1 MEYKLRFGNRALK
14 DLRKLDKHVSKRI
27 LDRIEVLTKNL
38 RGDVKK
44 LTDHSPKYR
53 LRVGD
58 FRVLFDVEGDTIQ
71 IEQIMNRREGY

>member
-27 LDRIEVLTKNL
+27 IDRIEALKKNL
-38 RGDVKK
+38 SGDVKK
-44 LTDHSPKYR
+44 LTDHSPNYR

-58 FRVLFDVEGDTIQ
+58 FRVLFNIEGDTIQ
-71 IEQIMNRREGY
+71 IQNVKNRREGY

>member
-14 DLRKLDKHVSKRI
+14 DLRKLDKNVGKRI
-27 LDRIEVLTKNL
+27 VDRIELLTKDL

-58 FRVLFDVEGDTIQ
+58 FRVLFDVEGDIIQ
-71 IEQIMNRREGY
+71 IQRIKNRREGY